1 MYYDF
6 WRSLGRNG
14 ERIVNNAIA
23 EYERRTCL
31 RFRKATPGARSRV
44 RFTGNSFRG
53 CFSDNVGKRPVGG
66 IQFVYLPTS
75 AGCQWYPTALH
86 EIGHAIGFFHE
97 QSRPDRDR
105 YVTIHRNNIQNN
117 QTFNF
122 NINYGID
129 YQGEPYDYGSIMHY
143 PEFLFSANRQRT
155 ISVNNRQ
162 EYINQGSPVLG
173 GARNLSAGDVRTVN
187 KLYGCYNRQ
196 GRAGTLRIQVRNATG
211 LPIAD
216 YYYAVVIPVSTRG
229 YGNRRSTRNNYDGRS
244 RNPEWYR
251 SFNYGNARWRYFEI
265 YIYRSSNNRLMIGRQ
280 TIWTDQRDSEEQYC
294 VGANKCV
301 YLHYSVR

>member
-129 YQGEPYDYGSIMHY
+129 YQGEPYDYRSIMHY
-143 PEFLFSANRQRT
+143 PEFLFSANGRRT

-216 YYYAVVIPVSTRG
+216 YYYAVVIPASTRG
-229 YGNRRSTRNNYDGRS
+229 YGNRRFTGNNYDGRT
-244 RNPEWYR
+244 RNPEWYIL
-251 SFNYGNARWRYFEI
+251 FNYGNARWRYFEI
-265 YIYRSSNNRLMIGRQ
+265 YIYRSSNNRLAIGRQ